1 MVPYICIYITII
13 VLCICFSYFGKNNPH
28 SKKVCLFTIGIML
41 SVLTGCR
48 ASTVGYDTLNYVKMF
63 KAYAG
68 NSDMRKIYVSY
79 LEPGYSLLSNVIIK
93 MGGDIHTLFIVS
105 SLFIVFTAL
114 IFLYRYSKSFY
125 FSVFILSS
133 FPYFFSSMDI
143 LRFFLGVS
151 IWLWAIKFAIEKK
164 PIKYILITLVA
175 AQFHKMI
182 YVFILFYLFN
192 KDKSFNRYFTINLV
206 AIFTSNFIVKN
217 IIRRDRPI
225 DINLIIENGFSFP
238 SGHSMVSF
246 AFYGF
251 IIYYVYCSHLSK
263 LWKTI
268 IISILTLLVLM
279 IGLSRIYLGVHYA
292 SDVIGGFVLALVY
305 LIIFIKYIYKKEK
318 KANK

>member
-1 MVPYICIYITII
+1 MLQWICDIMKAKEFINKYLIWIILVLGLLLFFYLVRLINANTI
-13 VLCICFSYFGKNNPH
+13 
-28 SKKVCLFTIGIML
+28 
-41 SVLTGCR
+41 SVLDNYIYNLIKGFISPKMTPIVKFITEFGNY
-48 ASTVGYDTLNYVKMF
+48 TVM
-63 KAYAG
+63 
-68 NSDMRKIYVSY
+68 I
-79 LEPGYSLLSNVIIK
+79 PVI
-93 MGGDIHTLFIVS
+93 
-105 SLFIVFTAL
+105 
-114 IFLYRYSKSFY
+114 
-125 FSVFILSS
+125 
-133 FPYFFSSMDI
+133 
-143 LRFFLGVS
+143 
-151 IWLWAIKFAIEKK
+151 
-164 PIKYILITLVA
+164 
-175 AQFHKMI
+175 
-182 YVFILFYLFN
+182 ILFYLFN

-263 LWKTI
+263 LGKTI

-318 KANK
+318 KI

>member
-1 MVPYICIYITII
+1 MP
-13 VLCICFSYFGKNNPH
+13 
-28 SKKVCLFTIGIML
+28 
-41 SVLTGCR
+41 
-48 ASTVGYDTLNYVKMF
+48 
-63 KAYAG
+63 
-68 NSDMRKIYVSY
+68 
-79 LEPGYSLLSNVIIK
+79 
-93 MGGDIHTLFIVS
+93 
-105 SLFIVFTAL
+105 
-114 IFLYRYSKSFY
+114 FY
-125 FSVFILSS
+125 FIFHVWNT
-133 FPYFFSSMDI
+133 FS
-143 LRFFLGVS
+143 LCCFGNYTV
-151 IWLWAIKFAIEKK
+151 
-164 PIKYILITLVA
+164 
-175 AQFHKMI
+175 MI
-182 YVFILFYLFN
+182 PVIILFYLFN

-263 LWKTI
+263 LGKTI

-318 KANK
+318 KI

>member
-1 MVPYICIYITII
+1 MKAKEFINKYLIWIILVLGLLLFFYLVRLINANTISILDNYIYNLIKGFISPKMTPIVKFITE
-13 VLCICFSYFGKNNPH
+13 FGNY
-28 SKKVCLFTIGIML
+28 
-41 SVLTGCR
+41 
-48 ASTVGYDTLNYVKMF
+48 TVM
-63 KAYAG
+63 
-68 NSDMRKIYVSY
+68 I
-79 LEPGYSLLSNVIIK
+79 PVI
-93 MGGDIHTLFIVS
+93 
-105 SLFIVFTAL
+105 
-114 IFLYRYSKSFY
+114 
-125 FSVFILSS
+125 
-133 FPYFFSSMDI
+133 
-143 LRFFLGVS
+143 
-151 IWLWAIKFAIEKK
+151 
-164 PIKYILITLVA
+164 
-175 AQFHKMI
+175 
-182 YVFILFYLFN
+182 ILFYLFN

-263 LWKTI
+263 LEKTI

-318 KANK
+318 KI